1 MSEMG
6 KLAEKLKR
14 GRRKAR
20 KAEREGKAEP
30 RSQVGKALPD
40 LWRYLIQIGDFLHSA
55 KYPIHHFVCRPYFSC
70 GDICYQYISVDVVIF
85 VF

>member
-30 RSQVGKALPD
+30 RSQVGKAL
-40 LWRYLIQIGDFLHSA
+40 QI
-55 KYPIHHFVCRPYFSC
+55 C
-70 GDICYQYISVDVVIF
+70 GDILYRLAISCTPLNIQFITSCVVPIF
-85 VF
+85 RVGTFVTNIFLLMS